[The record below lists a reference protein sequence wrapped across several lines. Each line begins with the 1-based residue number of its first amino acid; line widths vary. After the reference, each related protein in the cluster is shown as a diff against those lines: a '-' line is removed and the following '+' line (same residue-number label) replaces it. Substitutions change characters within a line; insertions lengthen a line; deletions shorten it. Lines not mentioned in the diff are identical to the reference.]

1 MMIGTTDVE
10 GGLYKFKSKIQY
22 NFVAYPSIAVISCG
36 IIGLAIPLMIGCFFS
51 SNNIL
56 FWMLIKLLY
65 LMLVTKLNSNYHAS
79 VPFALLHV
87 DIWGPCAIT
96 SLYGHKYFLTIIDDN
111 TQIFWVFPMISK
123 VETQTQLKSFV
134 AYVER
139 QFKTKVKA
147 IRSDN
152 GSEFIMSQFYASTW
166 IVHQT
171 SYVET
176 P

>member
-1 MMIGTTDVE
+1 
-10 GGLYKFKSKIQY
+10 
-22 NFVAYPSIAVISCG
+22 
-36 IIGLAIPLMIGCFFS
+36 
-51 SNNIL
+51 
-56 FWMLIKLLY
+56 MLIKLLY
-65 LMLVTKLNSNYHAS
+65 LMLVTKLNNNYHAS

-152 GSEFIMSQFYASTW
+152 GSEFIMSQFYAST
-166 IVHQT
+166 
-171 SYVET
+171 
-176 P
+176 